1 MSNETL
7 PATQAAP
14 AQQQGLIISYTPVGE
29 TEAITLTIRR
39 VKEDLCIPTR
49 SGILPTDNQVR
60 KYMMLCKAQ
69 SLNPWVNDAFLVG
82 YDSKDGPS
90 FSLIVSHQAL
100 LKRAECSPE
109 YDGIESG
116 VIVKVGQDVIER
128 PGKMTY
134 DGEKLLGGWARVHR
148 TDRKVSTYD
157 SVNFRTYNTGRSR
170 WAADPE
176 GMIVKVAEAAALRK
190 TFPSTLAAMYCQEEM
205 ERDRESSRIE
215 NVSTG
220 PAGVRPMS
228 RVEQVKASK
237 TPATL
242 PERKTEPAREAEPEV
257 IDAVVSGV
265 PPESNDAESL
275 KRDRVARVNRIFEK
289 EITDSK
295 ELKKTYTGFGVTNP
309 DDVTQWADSELAS
322 ACQYADDL
330 EMRID

>member
-1 MSNETL
+1 MSNDTL

-14 AQQQGLIISYTPVGE
+14 PRNTLTITYTPVGE
-29 TEAITLTIRR
+29 SEAITLTIER
-39 VKEDLCIPTR
+39 VKEFLCIPTR
-49 SGILPTDNQVR
+49 SGILPTNPQVM

-69 SLNPWVNDAFLVG
+69 SLNPWVNDAYLVG

-128 PGKMTY
+128 PGKMLY

-148 TDRKVSTYD
+148 NDRKIATYD
-157 SVNFRTYNTGRSR
+157 SVNFKTYNTGRSR

-190 TFPSTLAAMYCQEEM
+190 TFPSTLAAMYCAEEM
-205 ERDRESSRIE
+205 ERNREDSRIE
-215 NVSTG
+215 NVSAG
-220 PAGVRPMS
+220 PAAAAARPTS
-228 RVEQVKASK
+228 RVEQIKAVK
-237 TPATL
+237 T
-242 PERKTEPAREAEPEV
+242 PERKPDPTPEPEPEV
-257 IDAVVSGV
+257 IDAEVSEQ
-265 PPESNDAESL
+265 PPENNDAESL
-275 KRDRVARVNRIFEK
+275 KRDRVARVNRILAA
-289 EITDSK
+289 EITDK
-295 ELKKTYTGFGVTNP
+295 AELKKTYNGFGVKNP
-309 DDVTQWADSELAS
+309 DDVTQWEDGELAS